1 MVGIYGSI
9 KLYTNEGREMT
20 LIKIELPK
28 PNVVIY
34 QRQQQLKEGDV
45 PITPYHG
52 FIDFHKITRDKG
64 GIFFFYNK
72 ENELLFV
79 GKARKIRQRIK
90 KHFEDNVSPMKNHRD
105 EIYKIE
111 VYEIEDPMEREIYET
126 YAINTLR
133 AKYNVEKVFY

>member
-1 MVGIYGSI
+1 
-9 KLYTNEGREMT
+9 MT